1 MYNFFQEHN
10 NENRTLHQSGFWGF
24 FLAATVCS
32 KQIVYSSLFDMTLTL
47 LSEFFHKIRALSII
61 HLHIYL
67 LCTQVNVQSKQINE
81 MMMYI

>member
-32 KQIVYSSLFDMTLTL
+32 KQIVYSSPFDMTLTL
-47 LSEFFHKIRALSII
+47 MSEFFPQNKSPFA
-61 HLHIYL
+61 YL
-67 LCTQVNVQSKQINE
+67 PIMYTSPCTIKTN
-81 MMMYI
+81 